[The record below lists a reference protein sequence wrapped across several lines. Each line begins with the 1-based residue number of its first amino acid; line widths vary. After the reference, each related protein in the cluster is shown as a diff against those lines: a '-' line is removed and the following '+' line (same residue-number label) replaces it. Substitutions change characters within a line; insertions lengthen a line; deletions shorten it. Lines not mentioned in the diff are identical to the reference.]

1 MTFQRQKKKGFPD
14 SFYFESTIRDF
25 EFTRKAQSQILE
37 IVESKDFADMDSE
50 SIFRYLYETMEI
62 VSFKDYLKRYI
73 YERAEIRDPYKTV
86 PDEVY
91 REIIAYSFE
100 ENAAPHSFEPTSTK
114 WNATIKGWL
123 SHDSVRRRVVFLLGF
138 GLRMSDRDVSSFLT
152 KVLKEEDFDF
162 TDPMETAFWY
172 CYRGGRSYTEAQ
184 AVLKEAETRAAE
196 TAMQGTEQDAV
207 VDNYKGALS
216 RHLDDRAV
224 LIGYL
229 AALYRSGKDREK
241 RQIAQNHFSRLL
253 ELVKVEAARM
263 KSEDLAAESTVRTYS
278 PDEITSADIEQ
289 IICCGIPVTESGNLQ
304 KASSSLLSRQFHHF
318 RLSRQRID
326 SIQKKLQQIDRY
338 DLVTLLFFLYSR
350 KEYAHPEDRLK
361 DYMDETNRILQEC
374 GLKELHPV
382 NPYEAFVLMC
392 LVSEV
397 PLATYA
403 DVWEMSFS

>member
-1 MTFQRQKKKGFPD
+1 MGFLD
-14 SFYFESTIRDF
+14 SFDFESTIRDF
-25 EFTRKAQSQILE
+25 EFTRKAQSQILKV
-37 IVESKDFADMDSE
+37 VESKDFADMDSE

-114 WNATIKGWL
+114 WNASIKGWL

-152 KVLKEEDFDF
+152 KVLKDEDFDF
-162 TDPMETAFWY
+162 TDPAETVFWY
-172 CYRGGRSYTEAQ
+172 CCREGRRYAEAQ
-184 AVLKEAETRAAE
+184 AILKEAQTRAAE
-196 TAMQGTEQDAV
+196 TVITGAGQNAV
-207 VDNYKGALS
+207 IDDCKGALA
-216 RHLDDRAV
+216 RHLDDRSV

-229 AALYRSGKDREK
+229 AALYRSGKHTEK
-241 RQIAQNHFSRLL
+241 RQIAQAHFSRLL
-253 ELVKVEAARM
+253 ELAKVEAARM
-263 KSEDLAAESTVRTYS
+263 KSEDLAAESTAITYS
-278 PDEITSADIEQ
+278 PDKITSADIEQ
-289 IICCGIPVTESGNLQ
+289 IICCGIPVTENGNLQ
-304 KASSSLLSRQFHHF
+304 KASSSMLSKQFHNF

-326 SIQKKLQQIDRY
+326 SIQKKLQQVDRY
-338 DLVTLLFFLYSR
+338 DLVTLLFFLDSR
-350 KEYAHPEDRLK
+350 KAYAHPEDRLK
-361 DYMDETNRILQEC
+361 DYMDETNRILKES
-374 GLKELHPV
+374 GFMELHPV

-392 LVSEV
+392 LLSEV